1 MAVCVGLD
9 AVFSYAFMFE
19 KGFGIPRGV
28 HQVKRKLKMRM
39 LTCRDKRV
47 VQMVTMQVRSIP
59 ASVGI
64 KVGDFHMLERVSTPV
79 FVHYVI
85 TNIVNLLVTL

>member
-1 MAVCVGLD
+1 M
-9 AVFSYAFMFE
+9 STEY
-19 KGFGIPRGV
+19 GIYPLIRNT
-28 HQVKRKLKMRM
+28 R
-39 LTCRDKRV
+39 CRDKRA

-85 TNIVNLLVTL
+85 TNIVNLPVTL